1 MTNNPDKPFSDNGRG
16 RLSYDDFLRKV
27 SIQDVLQDAGYQFY
41 RRDGLKYPS
50 FIRLGSDGRSQ
61 EISSSSTLVVG
72 GVFSLLSK
80 RSIMS

>member
-27 SIQDVLQDAGYQFY
+27 SIQDVLQDVGYQFY

-50 FIRLGSDGRSQ
+50 FIRLGSDGSKVPGDKF
-61 EISSSSTLVVG
+61 IVNAG
-72 GVFSLLSK
+72 GWGVFSAS
-80 RSIMS
+80 